1 MKKLQKKIKSNK
13 GFTIQDIIVAMTVLV
28 LFTGIIGGSI
38 VAIYKVQ
45 AETKLSSSATL
56 YAIQI
61 IENIDKISY
70 DDVKDGDLRTWR
82 TDYGIPDIMNL
93 DFDVSAYNENHTI
106 KIVKL
111 TISYEFSGKTQTLV
125 LEKLKVKEI

>member
-82 TDYGIPDIMNL
+82 TDYGIPAIMNIDL
-93 DFDVSAYNENHTI
+93 NVSQYNENDTI
-106 KIVKL
+106 KLVKL
-111 TISYEFSGKTQTLV
+111 TISYEFSGETQTLV
-125 LEKLKVKEI
+125 LEKLKTKEI

>member
-93 DFDVSAYNENHTI
+93 DLDVSAYNENDTI

>member
-93 DFDVSAYNENHTI
+93 DLDVSAYNENDTI

-125 LEKLKVKEI
+125 LEKLKVKET

>member
-93 DFDVSAYNENHTI
+93 DLDVSAYNENDTI

-125 LEKLKVKEI
+125 LEKLKVKEV

>member
-93 DFDVSAYNENHTI
+93 DLDVSAYNENDTI
-106 KIVKL
+106 KFVKL

>member
-28 LFTGIIGGSI
+28 LFTGIIGGSF
-38 VAIYKVQ
+38 VAIYKTQ

-93 DFDVSAYNENHTI
+93 DLDVSAYNENDTI